1 MTLAVVDDEL
11 RAARR
16 AMEQCVDDLARVFP
30 AHGSADAFGDDALAS
45 AASAWAVSCREE
57 AMAGRKCGGW
67 CCRRPA
73 EHGRSSATKR

>member
-1 MTLAVVDDEL
+1 MTLAVVYDEL

-45 AASAWAVSCREE
+45 AASA
-57 AMAGRKCGGW
+57 
-67 CCRRPA
+67 
-73 EHGRSSATKR
+73 